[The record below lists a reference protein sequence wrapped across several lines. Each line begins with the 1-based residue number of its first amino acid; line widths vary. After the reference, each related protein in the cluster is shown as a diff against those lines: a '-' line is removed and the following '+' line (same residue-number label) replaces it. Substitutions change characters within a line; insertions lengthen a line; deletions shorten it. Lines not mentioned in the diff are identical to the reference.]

1 MVISYKAAQKQPEKV
16 TNQAILAKDFMTKK
30 LITFSPEQPL
40 HEIIQIL
47 IKNKIS
53 GGPVIDKKG
62 TLIGVISEGDCLKE
76 VVKGKYNN
84 SPQMMGVVKDYM
96 TADPV
101 TVGPNENIFEI
112 ARLFLKLRLRRFPV
126 LDNGKLVGQISQ
138 MDVMAAIQD
147 LKNETWY

>member
-1 MVISYKAAQKQPEKV
+1 MVISYKAAQKQPEKA
-16 TNQAILAKDFMTKK
+16 TDQAILAKDFMTKK

-40 HEIIQIL
+40 NEIIQIL
-47 IKNKIS
+47 IKKNIS
-53 GGPVIDKKG
+53 GGPVIDKNGK
-62 TLIGVISEGDCLKE
+62 LIGVISEGDCLKQ
-76 VVKGKYNN
+76 VVRGKYNN
-84 SPQMMGVVKDYM
+84 SPEIMGVVQDYM

-138 MDVMAAIQD
+138 RDVMAAIQD
-147 LKNETWY
+147 LKNETWN

>member
-1 MVISYKAAQKQPEKV
+1 MVISYKAAQKQPEKF
-16 TNQAILAKDFMTKK
+16 TDQPILAKDFMTRK

-40 HEIIQIL
+40 NEVIQTL
-47 IKNKIS
+47 ITKKIS
-53 GGPVIDKKG
+53 GGPVVDEDG
-62 TLIGVISEGDCLKE
+62 SLIGVISEGDCLKE

-101 TVGPNENIFEI
+101 TVGPGENIFEI

-138 MDVMAAIQD
+138 RDVMAAIQD
-147 LKNETWY
+147 LKNETWR